1 MEAQAKVILTVVL
14 LAYVVIIYLAIR
26 WFQNPDD
33 NTIEDNESIWML
45 DDFYIPK
52 E

>member
-1 MEAQAKVILTVVL
+1 MEAQAKIVLTVVL
-14 LAYVVIIYLAIR
+14 LAYVAIIYLAIR

-33 NTIEDNESIWML
+33 DTIDDGESRWML